1 MSTQKIASATLYVQE
16 ELSDARLRCDELKN
30 HIMKAIEFVNASGK
44 RDHIYSVAG
53 DIVLA
58 IPETLMKM
66 EKALEAAAL
75 AMNKIDYE
83 ELRLGLRPE
92 KVDELER
99 VLDSVRMNIPR
110 RTGMPLMTERP
121 GE

>member
-1 MSTQKIASATLYVQE
+1 MSATLYVQE

-30 HIMKAIEFVNASGK
+30 MIMTAITFVNASGK

-53 DIVLA
+53 DLMISL
-58 IPETLMKM
+58 PETLMKLD
-66 EKALEAAAL
+66 KALDAAAL

-83 ELRLGLRPE
+83 EIRMSLRPE

-99 VLDSVRMNIPR
+99 VLQNVRMTIPR
-110 RTGMPLMTERP
+110 RTGQPVRFN
-121 GE
+121 GED